1 MAQIDN
7 LKAAWVLGDIAHL
20 LELKDENIFK
30 VKAYHRA
37 ARAIANLTEDLAD
50 IMARGELDE
59 IPGVGKNIA
68 EKLQELLTTGKLA
81 YYDRLKEEI
90 PTGLVEITNV
100 PGVGVKMARQLYQ
113 KMGISTVDELEAAAK
128 AHKIRELPGLGS
140 KMELNILR
148 GIEMLRTKGGR
159 TIISIAYNVA
169 EGFLGFLRSLP
180 GVQQA
185 ESAGSTRRMKE
196 TIGDIDLVA
205 AAEDP
210 AAIIEVFV
218 QHPQVSS
225 ILARGDTK
233 ASIITLMGLQVDL
246 IVVYPGQFWSALHH
260 FTGSREHN
268 VRLREMARHKGLKI
282 NEYGVFRVTDNEP
295 LPVTGEA
302 DIYRHLGLDYIPP
315 EIRED
320 NGEIEAAMDNT
331 LPDLVSAADI
341 RGDLHV
347 HSNWSDGV
355 NSIEQIIGR
364 AVEMGYE
371 YIAITDHSKSLAVA
385 KGLSIE
391 RLRQQ
396 DEVIGRINR
405 ENKNITVLRGI
416 EADIL
421 ANGDL
426 DYPDEIL
433 AEKDIVLASV
443 HSGFRQERGKI
454 TDRIISAIKHE
465 HVDILAHP
473 TGRLIGRRE
482 PYDVDMDRVLEA
494 AAKYNTV
501 LEINSSPDRLD
512 VNDHYARKAK
522 EYGIKIAVN
531 TDAHEISRLAEIKY
545 GLGTARRGWLQP
557 GDVINTLPPADLK
570 KFLTEHK
577 KA

>member
-1 MAQIDN
+1 MAQIEN
-7 LKAAWVLGDIAHL
+7 LRAAWVLEDIARL
-20 LELKDENIFK
+20 LELKDENLFK
-30 VKAYHRA
+30 IRAYHRA

-50 IMARGELDE
+50 VMSRGGIDE

-68 EKLQELLTTGKLA
+68 EKLKELLVTGNLM
-81 YYDRLKEEI
+81 YYEQLKEEI

-100 PGVGVKMARQLYQ
+100 PGVGVKMARQLYH
-113 KMGISTVDELEAAAK
+113 KLGISTLDELEAAAK
-128 AHKIRELPGLGS
+128 AHKIRQLPGLGS
-140 KMELNILR
+140 KTEMNILR

-159 TIISIAYNVA
+159 TIISIADNVA
-169 EGFLGFLRSLP
+169 QGFLGFLRSLP
-180 GVQQA
+180 GVRQA
-185 ESAGSTRRMKE
+185 EVAGSTRRMQE

-205 AAEDP
+205 AAEEP
-210 AAIIEVFV
+210 AAITEVFV

-225 ILARGDTK
+225 VLARGDTK

-246 IVVYPGQFWSALHH
+246 IVVQPDQFWSALHH

-268 VRLREMARHKGLKI
+268 VRLRELARHKGLKI
-282 NEYGVFRVTDNEP
+282 NEYGVFRVADDEG

-302 DIYRHLGLDYIPP
+302 DIYRHLGLAYIPP
-315 EIRED
+315 EMRED
-320 NGEIEAAMDNT
+320 NGEIEAAQDNT
-331 LPDLVSAADI
+331 LPDPVSAADI

-347 HSNWSDGV
+347 HSDWSDGV
-355 NSIEQIIGR
+355 NSIEQIVGR
-364 AVEMGYE
+364 AVEMGYD

-385 KGLSIE
+385 KGLSVE

-405 ENKNITVLRGI
+405 ENKNITVIRAI

-433 AEKDIVLASV
+433 AEKDIVVASV
-443 HSGFRQERGKI
+443 HSGFRQDREKI
-454 TDRIISAIKHE
+454 TGRIISAIKNE

-473 TGRLIGRRE
+473 TGRLIGRRDA
-482 PYDVDMDRVLEA
+482 YDVDMERVLET

-512 VNDHYARKAK
+512 INDHYARMAK

-531 TDAHEISRLAEIKY
+531 TDAHEIGRLTEIKY
-545 GLGTARRGWLQP
+545 GLGAARRGWLEP
-557 GDVINTLPPADLK
+557 GDVINTLPLADLK
-570 KFLTEHK
+570 KFLGEHK
-577 KA
+577 G

>member
-7 LKAAWVLGDIAHL
+7 LKAAWVLEDIAHL

-246 IVVYPGQFWSALHH
+246 IVVYPDQFWSALHH

-355 NSIEQIIGR
+355 NSIEQIVGR

-433 AEKDIVLASV
+433 AEKDIVVASV
-443 HSGFRQERGKI
+443 HSGFRQEREKI

-473 TGRLIGRRE
+473 TGRLIGRRD